1 MSIVIEPKN
10 IFDKAVERNNDNVIN
25 TAGYSAQ
32 TLETTYNNIF
42 GDGVYFYTEK
52 EIQSGGNTIYK
63 YVLVDND
70 GWEYI
75 NVEPSNVNPEI
86 TGTGVNI
93 LQWDTNRMP
102 NYNETYAKGTSVN
115 IPLSNYWIESSPNY
129 TIRNNM
135 YSGVYKNGSLIW
147 TAEDHS
153 GNTNYTFDSLGAY
166 EIVTFVPFTSNGT
179 DYSVSFSWSVGIAE
193 DTTRIIAYKKIE
205 YSVGENEHDAVISSL
220 KGNFVYSDKTS
231 IETQDQATTQDKYLT
246 GYVVGVDSVTESNIN
261 EKIIEAADI
270 NQQNSYGCGAL
281 LDRSTIDGEGF
292 VIYVF
297 FTIHYIENFYIH
309 RYLTATND
317 THLNVQEYVLK
328 GQDNVAN
335 NSDYTINTNELL
347 INYTNASTNPI
358 KQQVEELTDKIEY
371 NYSSGKSTMVLNCSI
386 DNYYEGIWDETKQEY
401 VSDITQK
408 VISKN
413 GSDNLPMYFKN
424 NDIVIPKRV
433 KMVRSGNEMVQQPC
447 DLIAGKKFRV
457 VGVKVKYDGC
467 VMQELTLQEEKD

>member
-32 TLETTYNNIF
+32 ILERIDNNIF
-42 GDGVYFYTEK
+42 GDSVYFYTEK
-52 EIQSGGNTIYK
+52 ETVTEGNTTYK
-63 YVLVDND
+63 YIRVNND

-75 NVEPSNVNPEI
+75 NVEPSNKTPSEGGDGI
-86 TGTGVNI
+86 NI
-93 LQWDTNRMP
+93 LQWDANKMP
-102 NYNETYAKGTSVN
+102 KYKELYGIGTTIN
-115 IPLSNYWIESSPNY
+115 IPLSNYWIIDSPNY
-129 TIRNNM
+129 TIRNM
-135 YSGVYKNGSLIW
+135 YSGVNKNSSTIW
-147 TAEDHS
+147 VAEEHPD
-153 GNTNYTFDSLGAY
+153 NTNYTFGAY
-166 EIVTFVPFTSNGT
+166 GSYEIFTFVSFKANGT
-179 DYSVSFSWSVGIAE
+179 VYNASFSWVIGVAE
-193 DTTRIIAYKKIE
+193 STTRIIAYKRIA
-205 YSVGENEHDAVISSL
+205 YSVGENEYDAIGSYL
-220 KGNFVYSDKTS
+220 HGNFVYSDKTS
-231 IETQDQATTQDKYLT
+231 IETQDPATTQNKYLT
-246 GYVVGVDSVTESNIN
+246 GYVIAADSVTESNID
-261 EKIIEAADI
+261 EKIIEAAKR
-270 NQQNSYGCGAL
+270 NRPNSYGCGAL
-281 LDRSTIDGEGF
+281 LDRSTINGGGF

-371 NYSSGKSTMVLNCSI
+371 NYSNGKSTAVLNCSI
-386 DNYYEGIWDETKQEY
+386 DNYYEGVWDAIKQEY
-401 VSDITQK
+401 VADPTQK

-424 NDIVIPKRV
+424 NDIVRPKRV
-433 KMVRSGNEMVQQPC
+433 KMVRKSDGSMEQEQC
-447 DLIAGKKFRV
+447 DLVEGKIFRV
-457 VGVKVKYDGC
+457 VGVKIKYDGRI
-467 VMQELTLQEEKD
+467 MQELTLQEEKT